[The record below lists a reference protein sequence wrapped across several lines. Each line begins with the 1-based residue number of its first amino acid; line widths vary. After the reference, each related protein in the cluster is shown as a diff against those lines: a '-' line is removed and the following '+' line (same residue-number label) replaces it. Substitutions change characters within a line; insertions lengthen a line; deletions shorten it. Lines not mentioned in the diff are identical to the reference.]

1 MTYSRIRLD
10 ISEGIAT
17 LSLNHPASRNALSWA
32 MAEEIGDALDRL
44 ANEQGRAR
52 VLVLR
57 GEGKAFCSG
66 GDMASTVPEGIDFG
80 QMLYNGITRA
90 VNPMLLKLAQ
100 LDIPVIAA
108 VQGAAAGAG
117 APLALLADF
126 VIAAESAFFYLAFTN
141 VGLAVDA
148 GGSFLLP
155 RLIGT
160 ARAMR
165 MMMLAER
172 VSAAQAEEWGMI
184 YKAVPDDQLAGETA
198 TLAARLASGPSLA
211 YGLIRRNVRLGL
223 EGDFATTL
231 QNEAVAQGIAGSS
244 KDCGEAVAAFL
255 DKRSPV
261 FRGA

>member
-1 MTYSRIRLD
+1 MRYSRIQLD

-17 LSLNHPASRNALSWA
+17 LTLNHPASRNALSWA
-32 MAEEIGDALDRL
+32 MAEEIGDALDQL
-44 ANEQGRAR
+44 SGAR

-126 VIAAESAFFYLAFTN
+126 VIAAESAFFDLAFTT